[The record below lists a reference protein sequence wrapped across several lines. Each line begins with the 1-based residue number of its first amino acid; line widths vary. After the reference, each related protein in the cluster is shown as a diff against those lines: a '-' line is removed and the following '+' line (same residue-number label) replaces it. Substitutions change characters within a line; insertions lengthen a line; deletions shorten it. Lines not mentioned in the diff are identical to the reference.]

1 MLHWV
6 EQHDIHPVID
16 SVYPLQD
23 VAKAFERMENGEQF
37 GNLAIR
43 ME

>member
-1 MLHWV
+1 MLQWV

-16 SVYPLQD
+16 GVYPLQD
-23 VAKAFERMENGEQF
+23 VVKAFERMEKGEQF
-37 GNLAIR
+37 GNLAIL